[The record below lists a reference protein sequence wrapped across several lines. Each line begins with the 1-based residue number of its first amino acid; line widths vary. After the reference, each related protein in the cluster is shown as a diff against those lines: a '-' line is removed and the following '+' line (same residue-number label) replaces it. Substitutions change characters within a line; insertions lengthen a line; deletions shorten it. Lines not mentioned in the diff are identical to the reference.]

1 MPRYCAHWFR
11 VSNLTKSD
19 VKKRGAIIS
28 FSFLFLLWRSRLWS
42 LIGRGVECMR
52 HFCFLACNSMDLGVL
67 GKKFE
72 NMADIA
78 QNFGRKK
85 RIQVNRFASTGSAG
99 CAHGQRLSQLH
110 FSSSNFVISATLLAT
125 QLFGRGPETHYV
137 DGLLGFATLFNK

>member
-1 MPRYCAHWFR
+1 MGIFHNKNFRRRRDGGMPRYCAHWFR

-85 RIQVNRFASTGSAG
+85 TNPGKQVRFDRKCGMRARTK
-99 CAHGQRLSQLH
+99 
-110 FSSSNFVISATLLAT
+110 VIAI
-125 QLFGRGPETHYV
+125 
-137 DGLLGFATLFNK
+137 TLFIIQFCYLCYPACHATVRTRS